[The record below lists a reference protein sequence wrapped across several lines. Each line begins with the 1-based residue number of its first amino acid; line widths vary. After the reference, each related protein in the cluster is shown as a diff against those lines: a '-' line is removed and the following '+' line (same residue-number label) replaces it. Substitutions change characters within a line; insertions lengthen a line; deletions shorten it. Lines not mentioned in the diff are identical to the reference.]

1 MIVASV
7 SLCAQCACDFPVWL
21 GITQSQNRR
30 IAELQ
35 PTAEPG
41 WGGWPASGATDGPW
55 GSRGFWGLVR
65 LCRRLRGNERF
76 RLGGVPPAGPVRIPP
91 RRPPGAFGADL
102 PADVR
107 RALREADCFSRLWPL
122 TSAEGRAGCSG
133 GWGGAGCAACTG
145 AYTADGAQI
154 SSAASSASPGM
165 WSWRW
170 GRV

>member
-1 MIVASV
+1 MSGSDWVVFHPPGRCAS
-7 SLCAQCACDFPVWL
+7 
-21 GITQSQNRR
+21 R
-30 IAELQ
+30 
-35 PTAEPG
+35 
-41 WGGWPASGATDGPW
+41 
-55 GSRGFWGLVR
+55 
-65 LCRRLRGNERF
+65 
-76 RLGGVPPAGPVRIPP
+76 PAGLLERSAPICRQM
-91 RRPPGAFGADL
+91 L
-102 PADVR
+102 R

-170 GRV
+170 GRVWVGC